1 MKYYVYALTDPITKQ
16 VMYVG
21 VSINPKHRLIQHLSD
36 DTGKRKIEWILSLKN
51 IGLIPEMIILEECA
65 SISDAADRE
74 VYFCNLHSNTILNAK
89 ITSNRYKPV
98 IKPKR
103 ITMSFNFD
111 AETIFKLQT
120 LAKKENRTINNMI
133 EYLIHN
139 EAQKRKIKVSEK
151 EIEEFLATPPK
162 K

>member
-1 MKYYVYALTDPITKQ
+1 MKYYVYALIDPITKQ

-36 DTGKRKIEWILSLKN
+36 DTGKRKIEWI
-51 IGLIPEMIILEECA
+51 IGLKSIGLVPEMIILEECVSEAVA
-65 SISDAADRE
+65 SERE
-74 VYFCNLHSNTILNAK
+74 VYFCNLHNNTTLNAK

-103 ITMSFNFD
+103 TTMSFNFD

-133 EYLIHN
+133 ENLIHT
-139 EAQKRKIKVSEK
+139 EAQKKKIKVSEK
-151 EIEEFLATPPK
+151 EIEDFLNNPTK

>member
-1 MKYYVYALTDPITKQ
+1 MKYYIYAL
-16 VMYVG
+16 
-21 VSINPKHRLIQHLSD
+21 
-36 DTGKRKIEWILSLKN
+36 
-51 IGLIPEMIILEECA
+51 
-65 SISDAADRE
+65 
-74 VYFCNLHSNTILNAK
+74 TILNAK
-89 ITSNRYKPV
+89 ITSHRYKPV

-103 ITMSFNFD
+103 TTMSFNFD

-133 EYLIHN
+133 ENLIHS

-151 EIEEFLATPPK
+151 EIEDFLNNPAK